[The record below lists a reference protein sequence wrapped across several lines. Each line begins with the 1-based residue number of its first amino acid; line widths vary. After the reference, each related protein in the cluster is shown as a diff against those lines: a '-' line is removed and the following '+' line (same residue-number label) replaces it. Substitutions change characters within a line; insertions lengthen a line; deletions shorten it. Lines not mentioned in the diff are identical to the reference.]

1 MDWEDLLIAV
11 EKPSRYLGTEVN
23 AVRKGREA
31 ELRFVLAFPDTY
43 EVGMSHLGIQIL
55 YELLNRIP
63 TVAAERCFAPW
74 PDMERL
80 LRKKNLLLTSLETRR
95 SLHAFDLVG
104 FSLQYELSYTNVLN
118 MLELGGIPLLSSERG
133 EGTPVIIAGGPC
145 AFNPAPMAAFI
156 DAFVIGEGE
165 EVILEIAAAALTVKE
180 RGGNRADMLSS
191 LADIAGI
198 YVPALHE
205 EGKRI
210 RKRIVSDLNMWC
222 LPTRPV
228 VPLMKTIHDRITL
241 EIARGCTRG
250 CRFCQAGMVWRPVRE
265 REQAG
270 IEGMAEGLLCA
281 TGYDEISLLSLS
293 SGDYSRIEPLLATL
307 MERYYEKRVALALP
321 SLRAETLTRSLI
333 ENIRRVRKTSF
344 TLAPEAG
351 TQRLRNII
359 NKGNSSEELLATTE
373 QVFAAGWKSIKLY
386 FMLGLPEE
394 TQADLEGIVEL
405 AYQTL
410 KTGQQRG
417 QVTVSLSTFVPKSHT
432 PFQWQRQISLAE
444 TRERQFFLKDR
455 IRHRNIS
462 VKWHDAKTS
471 LLEGILSR
479 GDARTGELIAAAFR
493 LGCRFDGWTDQLRFD
508 LWEQAMAQTG
518 VNATAYLEARDHN
531 DKLPWD
537 RIDCGVDR
545 DFLLDEAKKALAG
558 AATPDCRNGLC
569 HNCGVC
575 DQETI
580 RVITATAAAPGPVP
594 KSVHPEP
601 FNTAQDMP
609 VEGEAFMVRQAHHE
623 RRLNLPERVLTHHE
637 QLSVP
642 PISLQAQA
650 IAAAETGKLFRIKFA
665 KLLAARFLS
674 HAELSE
680 ALIRAI
686 KRQGLTF
693 VYSQGYHP
701 HPRISF
707 AIATSVGMESQAEY
721 ADIQVV
727 ACAQEPLQLQEEINA
742 LLPAG
747 LKILD
752 IKEVTHPAGSL
763 STLVTGFT
771 YTITLSAVE
780 NLDLTGLQE
789 KMAAFLQSKT
799 VIITRETGEKKV
811 AKDIRP
817 FVFRLVLDV
826 EKRTLILTA
835 LISPA
840 GTVRPIEILTHV
852 LGIGPEA
859 ALQARIVKTET
870 HWRSQ

>member
-23 AVRKGREA
+23 AVRKGQEA
-31 ELRFVLAFPDTY
+31 ELRLVLAFPDTY

-80 LRKKNLLLTSLETRR
+80 LRKKNLPLTSLETHRP
-95 SLHAFDLVG
+95 LGAFDLVG
-104 FSLQYELSYTNVLN
+104 FSLQYELSYTNILN

-145 AFNPAPMAAFI
+145 AFNPEPMGQFI
-156 DAFVIGEGE
+156 DIFVIGEGE
-165 EVILEIAAAALTVKE
+165 EVILEIAAAALAIKQ
-180 RGGNRADMLSS
+180 RGGSRADILSS
-191 LADIAGI
+191 LAAIAGI

-333 ENIRRVRKTSF
+333 EDIRRVRKTSF

-405 AYQTL
+405 AYQAL

-444 TRERQFFLKDR
+444 TKERQFFLKDR

-508 LWEQAMAQTG
+508 LWEQAMTQTG
-518 VNATAYLEARDHN
+518 VNAAAYLEARDHN

-537 RIDCGVDR
+537 RIDCGVNR
-545 DFLLDEAKKALAG
+545 DFLLDEAKKALTG

-569 HNCGVC
+569 QDCGVC
-575 DQETI
+575 NQETI
-580 RVITATAAAPGPVP
+580 KVITAAAPLPII
-594 KSVHPEP
+594 KL
-601 FNTAQDMP
+601 
-609 VEGEAFMVRQAHHE
+609 AHHE
-623 RRLNLPERVLTHHE
+623 R
-637 QLSVP
+637 LSVP
-642 PISLQAQA
+642 PISS
-650 IAAAETGKLFRIKFA
+650 IATAETGKLFRIRFA
-665 KLLAARFLS
+665 KLQAARFLS

-747 LKILD
+747 LKILA
-752 IKEVTHPAGSL
+752 IKEMTHPAGSL

-771 YTITLSAVE
+771 YTITLPADDSF
-780 NLDLTGLQE
+780 DLTGLQE
-789 KMAAFLQSKT
+789 KMDAFLQSKT
-799 VIITRETGEKKV
+799 VIIIRETGEKKV

-817 FVFRLVLDV
+817 FVSRLVLDA
-826 EKRTLILTA
+826 EKRALILTA
-835 LISPA
+835 LISTA
-840 GTVRPIEILTHV
+840 GTVRPLEILTHV
-852 LGIGPEA
+852 LGISPEA

-870 HWRSQ
+870 HWARQ